1 VRGALSCMM
10 SVGASL
16 ALAWAVVAPSSAQE
30 AKKDWQTYTYADD
43 GFAIDLPSAP
53 EIFSD
58 RPSGQIRSS
67 RQFQV
72 DIGVGSYVVSA
83 TRYAR
88 DAKLDQWN
96 DDSMVELANAMKGK
110 CRIRDGRPGTFAGAL
125 AYEMVLDQCPD
136 GAVMKVRMYVVGDW
150 VYQVLAVGPVGVDTK
165 PETQKFHDSFK
176 IVQLNEPPPEPDKPE
191 VRGKKG
197 KDPEARSKRG
207 ERRASSHR
215 SKKSHA
221 RSSKRRR

>member
-1 VRGALSCMM
+1 MRGALSCLI

-16 ALAWAVVAPSSAQE
+16 MLTSVWPASAQE
-30 AKKDWQTYTYADD
+30 AKKDWQTYTYAND

-53 EIFSD
+53 EVFSD

-67 RQFQV
+67 RQYQV
-72 DIGVGSYVVSA
+72 DIGIGSYVVSA

-110 CRIRDGRPGTFAGAL
+110 CRIRDGKPGTFAGAL

-150 VYQVLAVGPVGVDTK
+150 VYQVLAIGPPGVDVK
-165 PETQKFHDSFK
+165 PETQKFHDSFR
-176 IVQLNEPPPEPDKPE
+176 IVQLDEPAPAAEEAEAKSSKSSS
-191 VRGKKG
+191 R
-197 KDPEARSKRG
+197 EARGSRS

-215 SKKSHA
+215 SGKRGHG
-221 RSSKRRR
+221 RSKRRR